1 MLKSEISLE
10 VSVFFIT
17 FASEIRNSSYDNLK
31 TIQFMED
38 LVMNISKNVLIK
50 NPKGGMTIVFRY
62 ADEDGNLDD
71 FIRLGYICE
80 WDTTDD
86 SDMGTIVTIFY
97 LDVTLLDKSGE
108 IVSNSNELHCE
119 FYPDRMSEIRL
130 ATVSEIKQL
139 SSALVSSRTLLM
151 VEEQEDAFHTMR
163 IEMWN
168 RINEMQYQID
178 DLQKKVK
185 EDCLNMIENIMS
197 KRDEVNL
204 KDDDILITTSGCEG
218 EYRDRV
224 VKIYKY
230 LDILKLETQEGG
242 REPLGNVSS
251 EEMYE
256 ICNALH
262 SKC

>member
-1 MLKSEISLE
+1 
-10 VSVFFIT
+10 
-17 FASEIRNSSYDNLK
+17 
-31 TIQFMED
+31 MED

-50 NPKGGMTIVFRY
+50 NPKGGMTIAFRY
-62 ADEDGNLDD
+62 ADEDGNVDD
-71 FIRLGYICE
+71 FIRFGYICD

-86 SDMGTIVTIFY
+86 TDMGTIA
-97 LDVTLLDKSGE
+97 TLLYMDVALFNKAGE
-108 IVSNSNELHCE
+108 FVMNSSELHCE
-119 FYPDRMSEIRL
+119 FDPDRMSEIRL
-130 ATVSEIKQL
+130 ATEDEVRLL
-139 SSALVSSRTLLM
+139 SRGLILSRTEQM

-168 RINEMQYQID
+168 RINKMQYQID
-178 DLQKKVK
+178 DLKKKVK

-197 KRDEVNL
+197 KRNEVNL
-204 KDDDILITTSGCEG
+204 EDDDILITTSGCEG
-218 EYRDRV
+218 EYRDQV

-230 LDILKLETQEGG
+230 LDVLKLETQQGG

>member
-1 MLKSEISLE
+1 
-10 VSVFFIT
+10 
-17 FASEIRNSSYDNLK
+17 
-31 TIQFMED
+31 MEN
-38 LVMNISKNVLIK
+38 LVMNISKDALIK

-80 WDTTDD
+80 WDTVHDR
-86 SDMGTIVTIFY
+86 DMGTIVTLFY
-97 LDVTLLDKSGE
+97 LDVALLDKSGK
-108 IVSNSNELHCE
+108 IVDNSSELHCE
-119 FYPDRMSEIRL
+119 IDPDRMSEIRL

-139 SSALVSSRTLLM
+139 SCALVSSRTLLM
-151 VEEQEDAFHTMR
+151 IEEQEDAFHTMK
-163 IEMWN
+163 IVEWKK
-168 RINEMQYQID
+168 INEMQHQVN
-178 DLQKKVK
+178 DLQKKIK
-185 EDCLNMIENIMS
+185 EDCRNMIESIMS
-197 KRDEVNL
+197 NRNEVNL
-204 KDDDILITTSGCEG
+204 EDNYILITTSGCEG

-242 REPLGNVSS
+242 REPLGNVSP

-256 ICNALH
+256 ICSALH